1 MVVGCLGD
9 IVFQVSEETVETLQD
24 VEWSGEARYTVHQR
38 HLQNALTEFTGVEP
52 DKIRFSMQ
60 LTPLLGV
67 DIIGELVKIWTYERS
82 GEAVPTDLGRIR
94 LNEPETVNAVLQNI
108 ALVLATPKG
117 SVPMYRDFG
126 LPQDFLDKPIPVA
139 KARMIASVREAVEEW
154 EPRATVQSISFTD
167 APQEPGRLIPRV
179 EVEIHVEGA

>member
-52 DKIRFSMQ
+52 DKISFSMQ

-82 GEAVPTDLGRIR
+82 GAAGPLGVGEKPRGYDLVDWVLGHYNKEERAAMDAAVDKAVQAVELMLEHGAEAAM
-94 LNEPETVNAVLQNI
+94 NEFNRKVQNNA
-108 ALVLATPKG
+108 
-117 SVPMYRDFG
+117 D
-126 LPQDFLDKPIPVA
+126 
-139 KARMIASVREAVEEW
+139 SVR
-154 EPRATVQSISFTD
+154 
-167 APQEPGRLIPRV
+167 G
-179 EVEIHVEGA
+179 

>member
-82 GEAVPTDLGRIR
+82 GEAVP
-94 LNEPETVNAVLQNI
+94 
-108 ALVLATPKG
+108 LVIGDKPYGKYRWSIVKHSSKYGESDSQGNPLLAT
-117 SVPMYRDFG
+117 V
-126 LPQDFLDKPIPVA
+126 
-139 KARMIASVREAVEEW
+139 AVEL
-154 EPRATVQSISFTD
+154 
-167 APQEPGRLIPRV
+167 QEYLRS
-179 EVEIHVEGA
+179 

>member
-1 MVVGCLGD
+1 MVVGWVGD

-82 GEAVPTDLGRIR
+82 GEAVP
-94 LNEPETVNAVLQNI
+94 
-108 ALVLATPKG
+108 LVIGDKPYGKYRWSIVKHSSKYEESDSQGNPLLAT
-117 SVPMYRDFG
+117 V
-126 LPQDFLDKPIPVA
+126 
-139 KARMIASVREAVEEW
+139 AVEL
-154 EPRATVQSISFTD
+154 
-167 APQEPGRLIPRV
+167 QEYLRS
-179 EVEIHVEGA
+179 